1 MLTADRTEAGLS
13 GAHLW
18 QAWQAPAGKQLV
30 TQPVGC
36 HLYRSPLPD
45 MLGMSVQ
52 VGSLAANKKEV
63 AQLLVGQYD
72 ALLSFLKSHG
82 ALLNAVKPELLL
94 DIEEF
99 RSGLTA
105 GAGHQSHTKGLPGMT
120 WCAVTQL
127 YTQHVLRAA
136 ASL

>member
-1 MLTADRTEAGLS
+1 
-13 GAHLW
+13 
-18 QAWQAPAGKQLV
+18 
-30 TQPVGC
+30 
-36 HLYRSPLPD
+36 
-45 MLGMSVQ
+45 MLGMIVQ
-52 VGSLAANKKEV
+52 AGSLAANKKEV

-105 GAGHQSHTKGLPGMT
+105 GPEHKSLTKACQG
-120 WCAVTQL
+120 
-127 YTQHVLRAA
+127 
-136 ASL
+136 